1 MKAYKGL
8 NKIPQGVTS
17 DKLIHGCLV
26 VEGGAL
32 RSMYAM
38 GALDALMMNDINLDC
53 YIGVSAGAM
62 SGVNYLS
69 GQIGRGAYLT
79 LKYRPDSRFIGARA
93 ILSDKGITGF
103 KYMWGEVQKD
113 IPLRKEQ
120 FNNPERRFLCIA
132 TNLLTGKE
140 EYFEKGV
147 DKDFLFYMQA
157 GASVPFGSLPVW
169 LNGKPYLDGGIA
181 KHVPV
186 EWAIKEGYEKIVV
199 IRTRSKGFKAKKEFS
214 DIIVNALYK
223 KKYPKMAVK
232 LRLNS
237 YFYNKEIDNLK
248 TLEEKGRIF
257 QLAPSKE
264 RELTLFS
271 NDLDELGELY
281 YMGIN
286 DTQAQIPAL
295 KEYLGLESSE

>member
-8 NKIPQGVTS
+8 DNIPQGIAS
-17 DKLIHGCLV
+17 DKLTHGCLV

-79 LKYRPDSRFIGARA
+79 LKYRHDSRFIGAKA
-93 ILSDKGITGF
+93 ILENKGITGF
-103 KYMWGEVQKD
+103 RFMWGPVQKD
-113 IPLRKEQ
+113 IPLRKKQ
-120 FNNPERRFLCIA
+120 FNNPDRRYVCIA
-132 TNLLTGKE
+132 TNLCTGKE

-147 DKDFLFYMQA
+147 DEDFLFYMQA
-157 GASVPFGSLPVW
+157 GATVPFGSWPVTV
-169 LNGKPYLDGGIA
+169 NGVPYLDGGIA

-186 EWAIKEGYEKIVV
+186 EWAINEGYEKIVV
-199 IRTRSKGFKAKKEFS
+199 IRTREKTFKAKKEFS
-214 DIIVNALYK
+214 DVIVNTLYK
-223 KKYPKMAVK
+223 KKYPKMATK

-237 YFYNKEIDNLK
+237 YFYNKEIDNLNK
-248 TLEEKGRIF
+248 LEAQGRIF
-257 QLAPSKE
+257 QLAPS
-264 RELTLFS
+264 RPLELTLFC
-271 NDLDELGELY
+271 NDLDELADLY
-281 YMGIN
+281 YMGLN
-286 DTQAQIPAL
+286 DT
-295 KEYLGLESSE
+295 KEHIEDVKKYLGL

>member
-17 DKLIHGCLV
+17 ERLIHGCLV

-93 ILSDKGITGF
+93 LLTDKGITGF
-103 KYMWGEVQKD
+103 RYMWGEVQRD
-113 IPLRKEQ
+113 IPLKKKRFE
-120 FNNPERRFLCIA
+120 NPDRRFLCVA
-132 TNLLTGKE
+132 TNLLTARE
-140 EYFEKGV
+140 EYFEKGI

-157 GASVPFGSLPVW
+157 GASVPFGSLPVF
-169 LNGKPYLDGGIA
+169 LHGTPYLDGGIA

-186 EWAIKEGYEKIVV
+186 EWALKEGYEKIVV
-199 IRTRSKGFKAKKEFS
+199 IRTRSKSFKAKKEFS
-214 DIIVNALYK
+214 DVLVNTLYK
-223 KKYPKMAVK
+223 RKYPKMAVK

-237 YFYNKEIDNLK
+237 YFYNKEIDLLNRLD
-248 TLEEKGRIF
+248 ESGRIF
-257 QLAPSKE
+257 QLAPSSDL
-264 RELTLFS
+264 ELTLFS

-281 YMGIN
+281 YMGLN
-286 DTQAQIPAL
+286 DTKAQIPAL
-295 KEYLGLESSE
+295 KKYLELI